1 MKLNPTRSDF
11 DGRRMP
17 GPDVWWMLIAAVAG
31 AGALAATLGAASGG
45 LFVPRWHAEFL
56 ALAGAL
62 LLPVPFFVLERLQA
76 ERRVWV
82 GRAAPLTGWHA
93 ALRKSRHTLLI
104 SWALAAA
111 PLVLMR
117 LLTRPAAEAWAVTVV
132 MAFVTAA
139 LLAALL
145 GLGLLAAAA
154 WQGLLN
160 GPAGAVAGAA
170 AVGVLPLGV
179 AAVAPE
185 GLSAW
190 GEHLGWPLALLAAG
204 ALASVL
210 AAGLAWQ
217 AVQFVQERLESPRDG
232 LIGQP
237 SPRQRLRD
245 LRLHAAHRWG
255 RVDPAVNFGL
265 VAAVA
270 GQLPANLTHPNV
282 DMHFFQAWGSSVS
295 PLHGL
300 RLAVLTLVASLMLRG
315 VSPHWRD
322 LLVPGSGFRRAVG
335 LRVVGRTMES
345 VLVQLVLLLAILAA
359 VFSLMPF
366 LDWADEVSWASLS
379 RVVWSHGLPLL
390 VDLTLAVALAAWL
403 RGWLGSLG
411 RVVGVIVGLGAAWAA
426 AVFLAAPLLGLE
438 GFARSTLWTRG
449 PAHLAGELALAA
461 CFTLLAQRA
470 WARADL
476 GAMVR
481 QPRSPLGD
489 ER

>member
-1 MKLNPTRSDF
+1 MKANPIQPDF

-17 GPDVWWMLIAAVAG
+17 GMTVWWALIAVIAG
-31 AGALAATLGAASGG
+31 AGALVATLGAVTGER
-45 LFVPRWHAEFL
+45 FVPRWHAEFL

-62 LLPVPFFVLERLQA
+62 LLPVPFFVLDRLQA

-82 GRAAPLTGWHA
+82 GRAAPLLGWHT
-93 ALRKSRHTLLI
+93 ALRRSRLTWLM

-117 LLTRPAAEAWAVTVV
+117 LLTRPVAEAWAVTVV

-160 GPAGAVAGAA
+160 GPAGAVAGVA

-185 GLSAW
+185 GLAAW
-190 GEHLGWPLALLAAG
+190 GAQLGWPIEVLTAG
-204 ALASVL
+204 ALASLL

-245 LRLHAAHRWG
+245 LRLHAVHRWG
-255 RVDPAVNFGL
+255 RIDPAVNFGL
-265 VAAVA
+265 LAAIA
-270 GQLPANLTHPNV
+270 GQLPANLTHPHV

-300 RLAVLTLVASLMLRG
+300 RLAALALVASLMLCG
-315 VSPHWRD
+315 VAPHWRD
-322 LLVPGSGFRRAVG
+322 LLAPGSGFRRAVG

-345 VLVQLVLLLAILAA
+345 MLFQLILLLAIVAA
-359 VFSLMPF
+359 VFWLMPF
-366 LDWADEVSWASLS
+366 LDWAEEVSWASLS
-379 RVVWSHGLPLL
+379 RVVWSYGLPLL

-403 RGWLGSLG
+403 RGWLGSVG
-411 RVVGVIVGLGAAWAA
+411 RVVGVIVALGAAWAA
-426 AVFLAAPLLGLE
+426 MVFLAAPPLGLE
-438 GFARSTLWTRG
+438 TFARSTLWTCG

-481 QPRSPLGD
+481 RPRSALEDG
-489 ER
+489 R

>member
-1 MKLNPTRSDF
+1 MKANPIQPDF

-17 GPDVWWMLIAAVAG
+17 GMTVWWALIAVIAG
-31 AGALAATLGAASGG
+31 AGALVATLGAVTGER
-45 LFVPRWHAEFL
+45 FVPRWHAEFL

-76 ERRVWV
+76 ERKVWV
-82 GRAAPLTGWHA
+82 GRAAPLLGWHA
-93 ALRKSRHTLLI
+93 ALRRSRLTWLM

-139 LLAALL
+139 LLAAVL

-190 GEHLGWPLALLAAG
+190 GEQLGWPIALLAAG